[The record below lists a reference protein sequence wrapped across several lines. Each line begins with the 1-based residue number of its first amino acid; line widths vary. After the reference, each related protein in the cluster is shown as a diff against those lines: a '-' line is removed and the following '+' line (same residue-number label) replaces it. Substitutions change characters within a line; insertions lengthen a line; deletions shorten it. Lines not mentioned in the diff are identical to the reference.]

1 MRGGNMIYL
10 GTTYGDNI
18 QLAIKCTRYY
28 RTKGK
33 PFTAND
39 VKINRQTMKQL
50 SEKGIITLVAGEKSR
65 DPNHY
70 IVPSVTIDLLER
82 RFPNEL

>member
-1 MRGGNMIYL
+1 MVVIMIYL

-18 QLAIKCTRYY
+18 KLAIKCTRYY

-33 PFTAND
+33 PFTANN
-39 VKINRQTMKQL
+39 VKINRQKLKQL

-65 DPNHY
+65 DSNCY
-70 IVPSVTIDLLER
+70 IVPQITIDLLER
-82 RFPNEL
+82 RFPDEL